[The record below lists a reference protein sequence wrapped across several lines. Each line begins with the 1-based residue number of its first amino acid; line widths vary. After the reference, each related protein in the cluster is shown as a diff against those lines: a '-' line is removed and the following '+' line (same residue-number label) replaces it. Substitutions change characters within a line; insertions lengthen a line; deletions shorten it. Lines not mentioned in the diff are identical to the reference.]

1 MYIIIVYYT
10 LILAIMINAEYI
22 KNYLISNKIIFPTNV
37 HDSNITG
44 FQNYGPIGLKM
55 KNNIIEQWKKIF
67 FEDDIYEIE
76 APTISTQTV
85 LSRSGHIQK
94 FNDLGI
100 CFLDNVTNTII
111 NVARADHFI
120 EDHISKQNLNIIYVE
135 NADFI
140 MEFME
145 NYNLYEK
152 DKIHIEIKPI
162 SLMFKMDN
170 LQEQLYLRP
179 ELVQTMFVEFKQFYE
194 YNNQKLPFGLA
205 QVGKS

>member
-1 MYIIIVYYT
+1 
-10 LILAIMINAEYI
+10 
-22 KNYLISNKIIFPTNV
+22 
-37 HDSNITG
+37 
-44 FQNYGPIGLKM
+44 
-55 KNNIIEQWKKIF
+55 
-67 FEDDIYEIE
+67 
-76 APTISTQTV
+76 
-85 LSRSGHIQK
+85 
-94 FNDLGI
+94 
-100 CFLDNVTNTII
+100 
-111 NVARADHFI
+111 
-120 EDHISKQNLNIIYVE
+120 
-135 NADFI
+135 
-140 MEFME
+140 ME